1 MKILRLTF
9 FSLLWTFLI
18 ASNFGNA
25 AHAGYREEI
34 DALKAQIETLR
45 SGSQNY
51 ANVINS
57 INEMRQELQL
67 IKGQMETAGM
77 NKVEKDS
84 TYKELENRI
93 LALENKISQLHT
105 LFSDFKKTN
114 VPSTTTSSTPPSSGG
129 GNLSAIQEYNQLLA
143 LFGQANYREAISGL
157 MGFAQKYPNTAY
169 AQEAQ
174 YWVAEGYF
182 ALNDFVKAISEYQK
196 FVEANPSHAKTKTAI
211 YRQGVAF
218 LNIKSYPE
226 AKLFFQKVMSSFPGS
241 PEANDARQRVV
252 RIDQILGGQK
262 VIPSTP
268 VTTKTSANTDPMDE
282 VL

>member
-45 SGSQNY
+45 ASNQNY

-114 VPSTTTSSTPPSSGG
+114 VPSTSTSSTPP
-129 GNLSAIQEYNQLLA
+129 SAIQEYNQLLA

-174 YWVAEGYF
+174 YWIAEGYF
-182 ALNDFVKAISEYQK
+182 SLNDFVKAISEYQK
-196 FVEANPSHAKTKTAI
+196 FAEANPTHAKTKTAI

-241 PEANDARQRVV
+241 PEANDSRQRIV

-262 VIPSTP
+262 VTPSTP
-268 VTTKTSANTDPMDE
+268 ATTKTSANTDPMGE

>member
-9 FSLLWTFLI
+9 FYLLWTFLI
-18 ASNFGNA
+18 ASNFGNV

-34 DALKAQIETLR
+34 DALKAQIESLR

-105 LFSDFKKTN
+105 LFSDFKKTS
-114 VPSTTTSSTPPSSGG
+114 VPPTSTSSTPPSSGG

-241 PEANDARQRVV
+241 PEATDSRQRIV

-262 VIPSTP
+262 STP
-268 VTTKTSANTDPMDE
+268 SNPPTTKTSANTEPI
-282 VL
+282 